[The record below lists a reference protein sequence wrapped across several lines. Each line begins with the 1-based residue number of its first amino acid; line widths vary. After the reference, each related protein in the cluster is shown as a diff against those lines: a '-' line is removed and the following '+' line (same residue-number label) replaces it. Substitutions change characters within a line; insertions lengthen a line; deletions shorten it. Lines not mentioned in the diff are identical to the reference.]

1 MHELGIAEEILAVAL
16 AESERHENGK
26 VTAVQLKVGV
36 LRGVVPENLRF
47 LFGHLA
53 QGTPAE
59 DAIVTIDEEPVRVE
73 CAVCGTSESRT
84 FVMECPLCKKSGV
97 TVDGG
102 DSLLVVSLDLRI

>member
-16 AESERHENGK
+16 AESVRHENGK
-26 VTAVQLKVGV
+26 VTAVRLKVGV
-36 LRGVVPENLRF
+36 LRGVVPENLLF

-59 DAIVTIDEEPVRVE
+59 DAVMTIEEEPVHVE
-73 CAVCGTSESRT
+73 CPFCGTNESRT
-84 FVMECPLCKKSGV
+84 FVMECPLCKRDGV

-102 DSLLVVSLDLRI
+102 DSLLVVSLDLSI